1 MKIFEN
7 ANLIEFLDTNQHN
20 NWEGT
25 PLEKYCTLSTKN
37 KGVYGEMVVEEY
49 MTTVLKCLVEPPTNP
64 GHDRIID
71 GYKTEI
77 KFSLANSPNK
87 KGQKLI
93 CPDEFT
99 FNHLAQNKDWERF
112 IFFGVNPS
120 SSNTN
125 VRWETGKKL
134 PSEIRAYYM
143 TKNDFRNYMAHTN
156 IVSGLFSPQQG
167 GKKGGNDDYMLA
179 GYNKFQKLI
188 NLPFVHPIGEW

>member
-7 ANLIEFLDTNQHN
+7 AHLLKFLDVNQHN

-25 PLEKYCTLSTKN
+25 PLEKYCSLSTKN

-49 MTTVLKCLVEPPTNP
+49 MITVLKSLVESPTNP

-77 KFSLANSPNK
+77 KFSLANSPRK
-87 KGQKLI
+87 HDIKLI

-120 SSNTN
+120 FSNPN
-125 VRWETGKKL
+125 VRWESEKEL
-134 PSEIRAYYM
+134 PSEIRGYYM
-143 TKNDFRNYMAHTN
+143 TKKDFRKYMAQANVTT
-156 IVSGLFSPQQG
+156 GLFSPQQG

-179 GYNKFQKLI
+179 GYKKFQKLI
-188 NLPFVHPIGEW
+188 NLPFVRPS